1 MPARTRRL
9 SVISA
14 AAAALVLLSVGTTAN
29 PAAAH
34 DNLVASS
41 PASGEQL
48 ALPPE
53 QVTLQFSASIFT
65 DGAEVVLN
73 DSAGNNWIEGA
84 LAIDGPNVTASVA
97 AGMPAGSYEV
107 IWKVVSADGH
117 PISEAIPFTVLEG
130 APVVTPTPSPTPVA
144 TEEPEETLPAPTATP
159 SETNSPEGPEEWK
172 VGLIISSVV
181 LALGGIAV
189 AVILIT
195 RRRSAVSSQEE
206 SDD

>member
-9 SVISA
+9 SVFSA
-14 AAAALVLLSVGTTAN
+14 AAAFLVLLSVGATAN
-29 PAAAH
+29 PASAH

-73 DSAGNNWIEGA
+73 DSAGKNWIEGP
-84 LAIDGPNVTASVA
+84 LTINGPEVTANIA
-97 AGMPAGSYEV
+97 PGMPAGSYEV

-117 PISEAIPFTVLEG
+117 PISEAIPFSVLEG
-130 APVVTPTPSPTPVA
+130 APVASPTPTPTPVA
-144 TEEPEETLPAPTATP
+144 TEETEEASPTPTATP
-159 SETNSPEGPEEWK
+159 TETNGAEGPEAWQI
-172 VGLIISSVV
+172 GLIISSVV
-181 LALGGIAV
+181 LALGGIAI

-195 RRRSAVSSQEE
+195 RRRSAVSKQEE